1 MAAKVGR
8 FLFIL
13 GLIITVIG
21 LIAGFTLMFKD
32 YDELAKVFLMIIP
45 IGFIIG
51 FAGLTATLITS
62 PDSKRERFNDSL

>member
-8 FLFIL
+8 YLFIV
-13 GLIITVIG
+13 GLLIAVVG
-21 LIAGFTLMFKD
+21 LIAGFTLMFQS
-32 YDELAKVFLMIIP
+32 YDELAKLFLMIIP

-62 PDSKRERFNDSL
+62 PESKREKFNDSL

>member
-8 FLFIL
+8 FLFVL
-13 GLIITVIG
+13 GLIITVVG

-62 PDSKRERFNDSL
+62 PESKREKFNDSL